1 MDPRNHNPFRT
12 DTSGELKSEYAAN
25 RELVKTR
32 DNETRRMVRSIFEPM
47 KTDELG
53 FWK

>member
-1 MDPRNHNPFRT
+1 MDPRNNNPFSSDNTR
-12 DTSGELKSEYAAN
+12 EPKSEYAAN
-25 RELVKTR
+25 RELARTR

-47 KTDELG
+47 KKDKLG